1 MKVESPSNKKK
12 KSFHNLLEKLNEKIL
27 CVQFN
32 LY

>member
-1 MKVESPSNKKK
+1 MKVESPSNKK